1 MYIFNAF
8 VLLPQFLQIAKYLNQ
23 TLGRLYGTAGYF
35 MDPIRNVKYTFS

>member
-8 VLLPQFLQIAKYLNQ
+8 VLLPQFLQIAIYINQ
-23 TLGRLYGTAGYF
+23 TLDRLYETAGYF